1 MFRFLLVSL
10 VATLPVSLVAAESPL
25 EAVRPFLK
33 QHCYACH
40 GPSKQENDKRFD
52 SLGTDLSKV
61 ETLAGW
67 QGILDQLNLGEMPPK
82 EKPQPTAA
90 ETSRVI
96 DLLTPRLK
104 EAYALRR
111 STGAQT
117 VTRRLNRFELRN
129 TIRDLLHIK
138 DPELRIGNVA
148 RLVDNNGNGRV
159 ENTSTDPFR
168 AFPND
173 EEEEGFDNIGDRLVM
188 SGFLLKL
195 MLDAAEES
203 LSLATETGPRPKVEK
218 RHFAGHIQKQ
228 VKGDLERYARELH
241 PEFDVFYRSMMMTP
255 DPIRGGV

>member
-1 MFRFLLVSL
+1 MFRFILCLLVM
-10 VATLPVSLVAAESPL
+10 TLPVTLVGAESPL
-25 EAVRPFLK
+25 DALRPFLK

-40 GPSKQENDKRFD
+40 GAKKQENDKRFD

-61 ETLAGW
+61 ETLAAW
-67 QGILDQLNLGEMPPK
+67 QEILDQLNLGEMPPK
-82 EKPQPTAA
+82 EKPQPAVE
-90 ETSRVI
+90 ETTRVI
-96 DLLTPRLK
+96 DLITPRLK

-117 VTRRLNRFELRN
+117 VARRLNRFELRS
-129 TIRDLLHIK
+129 TIRDLLYIK

-168 AFPND
+168 AFPSD

-195 MLDAAEES
+195 MFDAAEES
-203 LSLATETGPRPKVEK
+203 LALATETGPRPKVQT
-218 RHFAGHIQKQ
+218 RRFSGHIQKQ
-228 VKGDLERYARELH
+228 VKGDLERYARELN
-241 PEFDVFYRSMMMTP
+241 PGFDVFYRSMIMTP
-255 DPIRGGV
+255 DAIRS